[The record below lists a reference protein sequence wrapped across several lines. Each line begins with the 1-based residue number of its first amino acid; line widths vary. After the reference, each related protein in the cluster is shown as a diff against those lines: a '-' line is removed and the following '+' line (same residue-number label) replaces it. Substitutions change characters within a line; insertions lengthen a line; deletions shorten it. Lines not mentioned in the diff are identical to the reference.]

1 MKAKCF
7 NNLTDQIM
15 KKLFS
20 YALLLMLLTSFSG
33 CWEKTPEEVSPASR
47 KPAVEDPSEEID
59 STCGSKMV
67 DFLAGQHIPAGT
79 ISITNDLTNLYV
91 TFNTTGDWKMMETHL
106 YVGSYE
112 GLPKT
117 KTGNPKI
124 GNFPYKN
131 SLGSDTTFTYA
142 IPLSSLGE
150 DQCFVVAAHASVA
163 TLDLEGNVVEQ
174 QTAWGAGSQI
184 TEGGSWATYTVYCPC
199 DGEGSGGGG
208 NGGGGIGGN

>member
-1 MKAKCF
+1 MY
-7 NNLTDQIM
+7 NNLTQQIM
-15 KKLFS
+15 KKLIAYS
-20 YALLLMLLTSFSG
+20 MLLVLLASFSG
-33 CWEKTPEEVSPASR
+33 CWEKTSDEATPAAR
-47 KPAVEDPSEEID
+47 KPATEDPSEEID
-59 STCGSKMV
+59 STCGSKTV
-67 DFLAGQHIPAGT
+67 DFLAGQNIPAGT
-79 ISITNDLTNLYV
+79 IEISNDLTNLYV

-106 YVGSYE
+106 YVGSIE

-117 KTGNPKI
+117 STGNPKI
-124 GNFPYKN
+124 GNFPYKD
-131 SLGSDTTFTYA
+131 SLGSATTFTYT

-163 TLDLEGNVVEQ
+163 TLDGEGNVIEQ

-199 DGEGSGGGG
+199 DGEGDG